1 MFVLGNMIQS
11 LAAALGMILQLYM
24 YVLIGRAI
32 ISWVNA
38 DPRNAIVRFLVMLTE
53 PPLRLI
59 RRRLPLSL
67 QYFPL
72 DISFLVLFGLVIFAQ
87 YALVQS
93 LFDIGVRLRR
103 PDFPRV

>member
-1 MFVLGNMIQS
+1 MFVLGNMIQG
-11 LAAALGMILQLYM
+11 LAAALRMILQLYM

-93 LFDIGVRLRR
+93 LFDIGVHLRR
-103 PDFPRV
+103 PDFR